1 MGCVENDM
9 YSYSPIKQIYIKNF
23 RNLGEVT
30 IDFKDSPIVSLIGEN
45 EQGKTSVVKAIA
57 VCAMH
62 ATPRDQKDYIRDGT
76 KGFGVAIELED
87 GTQVVRM
94 KMATA
99 NSYRV
104 TYPKG
109 PDGNPIKPTWEAA
122 KLSNDLPQAVQDVM
136 GMIEEPETKEFLHIR
151 TYEDQLLFVTTASS
165 TNYKVMY
172 NALKISQLVDAIKL
186 GQKEANSLKTSI
198 NQKEIQADTLD
209 TQAKSLKIY
218 DLEPLQ
224 NIRDRL
230 KNEVTQLNKLEKAI
244 QLKKTIEQQTIEV
257 GELSKLSGMSE
268 INLTL
273 VMSLD
278 KAGRT
283 IDALKDLSSL
293 ATQIKEVH
301 SLTEIDLDEY
311 YDIYNAYL
319 RSIKIAE
326 DTEQSKNYIA
336 LNDLSEISVT
346 ELSNLQ
352 KGISLLEKVKGDSA
366 KLSKIDVGGTPDISD
381 TDIAVYSKAFKA
393 LGLVSRNIQLI
404 NAKAQI
410 DNYCDAVV
418 KWLKDIGVAT
428 ETCPKCGETIIIDL
442 DKLEKS

>member
-1 MGCVENDM
+1 M
-9 YSYSPIKQIYIKNF
+9 YSYSPIKQVYIKNF

-186 GQKEANSLKTSI
+186 GSKEANALKTSI
-198 NQKEIQADTLD
+198 NQKEIQAETLD

-230 KNEVTQLNKLEKAI
+230 KNEVAQLNKLDRAL
-244 QLKKTIEQQTIEV
+244 QLKKKIEVQTREV
-257 GELSKLSGMSE
+257 GELSKLSSIPE
-268 INLTL
+268 ISITL

-278 KAGRT
+278 KAYRVLDNLKELDSMYRT
-283 IDALKDLSSL
+283 YSL
-293 ATQIKEVH
+293 AD
-301 SLTEIDLDEY
+301 SLEEIDLNSY
-311 YDIYNAYL
+311 YNIYNAHVRYESL
-319 RSIKIAE
+319 KNSE
-326 DTEQSKNYIA
+326 EQSRNYIA
-336 LNDLSEISVT
+336 VNSLSEININEV
-346 ELSNLQ
+346 SNLQ
-352 KGISLLEKVKGDSA
+352 RA
-366 KLSKIDVGGTPDISD
+366 MALSKKIEADVNKLQTLNISSAAD
-381 TDIAVYSKAFKA
+381 VQDSDLTVYSRTYKA
-393 LGLVSRNIQLI
+393 LGLIQRNKQLED
-404 NAKAQI
+404 AKVQI
-410 DNYCDAVV
+410 DNYCDAVI
-418 KWLKDIGVAT
+418 KWMKDIGVAT
-428 ETCPKCGETIIIDL
+428 ETCPKCGETIVIDL
-442 DKLEKS
+442 DKIEKS

>member
-1 MGCVENDM
+1 M
-9 YSYSPIKQIYIKNF
+9 YSYSPIKQVYIKNF

-30 IDFKDSPIVSLIGEN
+30 IDFKDSPIISLIGEN

-186 GQKEANSLKTSI
+186 GSKEANALKTSI
-198 NQKEIQADTLD
+198 NQKEIQAETLD

-230 KNEVTQLNKLEKAI
+230 KNEVAQLNKLDRALE
-244 QLKKTIEQQTIEV
+244 LKKKIEVQTREV
-257 GELSKLSGMSE
+257 GELSKLSSVPE
-268 INLTL
+268 ISITL

-278 KAGRT
+278 KAYRVLDNLKELDRMYRT
-283 IDALKDLSSL
+283 YSL
-293 ATQIKEVH
+293 AD
-301 SLTEIDLDEY
+301 SLEEIDLNSY
-311 YDIYNAYL
+311 YNIYNAHIRYERL
-319 RSIKIAE
+319 KNSE
-326 DTEQSKNYIA
+326 EQSRNYIA
-336 LNDLSEISVT
+336 VNGLSEINVN
-346 ELSNLQ
+346 EVSNLQ
-352 KGISLLEKVKGDSA
+352 RAIALQRKIEADMNKLQTLNISSAADVSDSD
-366 KLSKIDVGGTPDISD
+366 LT
-381 TDIAVYSKAFKA
+381 VYSRTYKA
-393 LGLVSRNIQLI
+393 LGLIQRNKQLED
-404 NAKAQI
+404 AKVQI
-410 DNYCDAVV
+410 DNYCDAVI
-418 KWLKDIGVAT
+418 KWMKDIGVAT
-428 ETCPKCGETIIIDL
+428 ETCPKCGETIVIDL
-442 DKLEKS
+442 DKIDKS

>member
-1 MGCVENDM
+1 M
-9 YSYSPIKQIYIKNF
+9 YSYSPIKQVYIKNF

-186 GQKEANSLKTSI
+186 GSKEANALKTSI
-198 NQKEIQADTLD
+198 NQKEIQAETLD

-230 KNEVTQLNKLEKAI
+230 KNEVAQLNKLDRALE
-244 QLKKTIEQQTIEV
+244 LKKKIEVQTREV
-257 GELSKLSGMSE
+257 GELSKLSSIPE
-268 INLTL
+268 ISITL

-278 KAGRT
+278 KVYRVL
-283 IDALKDLSSL
+283 DNLKELSSMYRTYSL
-293 ATQIKEVH
+293 AD
-301 SLTEIDLDEY
+301 SLEEIDLNSY
-311 YDIYNAYL
+311 YNIYNAHVRYESL
-319 RSIKIAE
+319 KNSE
-326 DTEQSKNYIA
+326 EQSRNYIA
-336 LNDLSEISVT
+336 VNGLSEININEV
-346 ELSNLQ
+346 SNLQ
-352 KGISLLEKVKGDSA
+352 RAIALQRKIEADMN
-366 KLSKIDVGGTPDISD
+366 KLQALDISRAAD
-381 TDIAVYSKAFKA
+381 VQDSDLTVYNRTYKA
-393 LGLVSRNIQLI
+393 LGLMQRNKQLED
-404 NAKAQI
+404 AKVQI
-410 DNYCDAVV
+410 DNYCDAVI
-418 KWLKDIGVAT
+418 KWMKDIGVAT
-428 ETCPKCGETIIIDL
+428 ETCPKCGETIVIDL

>member
-1 MGCVENDM
+1 M
-9 YSYSPIKQIYIKNF
+9 YSYSPIKQVYIKNF

-186 GQKEANSLKTSI
+186 GSKEANALKTSI
-198 NQKEIQADTLD
+198 NQKEIQAETLD

-230 KNEVTQLNKLEKAI
+230 KNEVAQLNKLDRALE
-244 QLKKTIEQQTIEV
+244 LKKKIEVQTREV
-257 GELSKLSGMSE
+257 GELSKLSSIPE
-268 INLTL
+268 ISITL

-278 KAGRT
+278 KAYRVLENLKELGSMYRT
-283 IDALKDLSSL
+283 YSL
-293 ATQIKEVH
+293 AD
-301 SLTEIDLDEY
+301 SLEEIDLNSY
-311 YDIYNAYL
+311 YNIYNAHVRYESL
-319 RSIKIAE
+319 KDSE
-326 DTEQSKNYIA
+326 EQSRNYIA
-336 LNDLSEISVT
+336 VNSLSEINVN
-346 ELSNLQ
+346 EVSNLQ
-352 KGISLLEKVKGDSA
+352 RAMALQRKIEADMNKLQTLNISSAADVQDSD
-366 KLSKIDVGGTPDISD
+366 LT
-381 TDIAVYSKAFKA
+381 VYSRTYKA
-393 LGLVSRNIQLI
+393 LGLMQRNKQLED
-404 NAKAQI
+404 AKVQI
-410 DNYCDAVV
+410 DNYCDAVI
-418 KWLKDIGVAT
+418 KWMKDIGVAT
-428 ETCPKCGETIIIDL
+428 ETCPKCGETIVIDL
-442 DKLEKS
+442 DKIEKS

>member
-1 MGCVENDM
+1 M
-9 YSYSPIKQIYIKNF
+9 YSYSPIKQVYIKNF

-186 GQKEANSLKTSI
+186 GSKEANALKTSI
-198 NQKEIQADTLD
+198 NQKEIQAETLD

-230 KNEVTQLNKLEKAI
+230 KNEVAQLNKLDRALE
-244 QLKKTIEQQTIEV
+244 LKKKIEVQTREV
-257 GELSKLSGMSE
+257 GELSKLSSIPE
-268 INLTL
+268 ISITL

-278 KAGRT
+278 KAYRVMDNLKELGSMYRT
-283 IDALKDLSSL
+283 YSL
-293 ATQIKEVH
+293 AD
-301 SLTEIDLDEY
+301 SLEEIDLNSY
-311 YDIYNAYL
+311 YNIYNAHVRYESL
-319 RSIKIAE
+319 KNSE
-326 DTEQSKNYIA
+326 EQSRNYIA
-336 LNDLSEISVT
+336 VNSLSEINVN
-346 ELSNLQ
+346 EVSNLQ
-352 KGISLLEKVKGDSA
+352 RAIALQRKIEADMNKLQTLNISSATDVQDSD
-366 KLSKIDVGGTPDISD
+366 LT
-381 TDIAVYSKAFKA
+381 VYSRTYKA
-393 LGLVSRNIQLI
+393 LGLIQRNKQLED
-404 NAKAQI
+404 AKIQI
-410 DNYCDAVV
+410 DNYCDAVI
-418 KWLKDIGVAT
+418 KWMKDIGVAT
-428 ETCPKCGETIIIDL
+428 ETCPKCGETIVIDL
-442 DKLEKS
+442 DKIEKA

>member
-1 MGCVENDM
+1 M
-9 YSYSPIKQIYIKNF
+9 YSYSPIKQVYIKNF

-30 IDFKDSPIVSLIGEN
+30 IDFKDSPIISLIGEN

-186 GQKEANSLKTSI
+186 GSKEANALKTSI
-198 NQKEIQADTLD
+198 NQKEIQAETLD

-230 KNEVTQLNKLEKAI
+230 KNEVAQLNKLDRALE
-244 QLKKTIEQQTIEV
+244 LKKKIEVQTREV
-257 GELSKLSGMSE
+257 GELSKLSSIPE
-268 INLTL
+268 ISITL

-278 KAGRT
+278 KAYRVLDNLKELGSMYRT
-283 IDALKDLSSL
+283 YSL
-293 ATQIKEVH
+293 AD
-301 SLTEIDLDEY
+301 SLEEIDLNSY
-311 YDIYNAYL
+311 YNIYNAHVRYESL
-319 RSIKIAE
+319 KNSE
-326 DTEQSKNYIA
+326 EQSRNYIA
-336 LNDLSEISVT
+336 INSLSEININEV
-346 ELSNLQ
+346 SNLQ
-352 KGISLLEKVKGDSA
+352 RAMALQRKIEADMNKLQTLNISSAADVSDSD
-366 KLSKIDVGGTPDISD
+366 LT
-381 TDIAVYSKAFKA
+381 VYSRTYKA
-393 LGLVSRNIQLI
+393 LGLIQRNKQLED
-404 NAKAQI
+404 AKVQI
-410 DNYCDAVV
+410 DNYCDAVI
-418 KWLKDIGVAT
+418 KWMKDIGVAT
-428 ETCPKCGETIIIDL
+428 ETCPKCGETIVIDL
-442 DKLEKS
+442 DKIEKS

>member
-1 MGCVENDM
+1 M
-9 YSYSPIKQIYIKNF
+9 YSYSPIKQVYIKNF

-186 GQKEANSLKTSI
+186 GSKEANALKTSI
-198 NQKEIQADTLD
+198 NQKEIQAETLD

-230 KNEVTQLNKLEKAI
+230 KNEVAQLNKLDRALE
-244 QLKKTIEQQTIEV
+244 LKKKIEIQTREV
-257 GELSKLSGMSE
+257 GELSKLSSIPE
-268 INLTL
+268 ISITL

-278 KAGRT
+278 KAYRVLDNLEELGNMYRT
-283 IDALKDLSSL
+283 YSL
-293 ATQIKEVH
+293 AD
-301 SLTEIDLDEY
+301 SLEEIDINSY
-311 YDIYNAYL
+311 YNIYNAHVRYESL
-319 RSIKIAE
+319 KNSE
-326 DTEQSKNYIA
+326 EQSRNYIA
-336 LNDLSEISVT
+336 VNSLSEININEV
-346 ELSNLQ
+346 SNLQ
-352 KGISLLEKVKGDSA
+352 RA
-366 KLSKIDVGGTPDISD
+366 MALSKKIEADMNKLQTLNISSAADVQDSD
-381 TDIAVYSKAFKA
+381 LTVYSRTYKA
-393 LGLVSRNIQLI
+393 LGLIQRNKQLED
-404 NAKAQI
+404 AKVQI
-410 DNYCDAVV
+410 DNYCDAVI
-418 KWLKDIGVAT
+418 KWMKDIGVAT
-428 ETCPKCGETIIIDL
+428 ETCPKCGETIVIDL
-442 DKLEKS
+442 DKIEKS

>member
-1 MGCVENDM
+1 M
-9 YSYSPIKQIYIKNF
+9 YSYSPIKQVYIKNF

-186 GQKEANSLKTSI
+186 GSKEANALKTSI
-198 NQKEIQADTLD
+198 NQKEIQAETLD

-230 KNEVTQLNKLEKAI
+230 KNEVAQLNKLDRALE
-244 QLKKTIEQQTIEV
+244 LKKKIEVQTREV
-257 GELSKLSGMSE
+257 GELSKLSSMPE
-268 INLTL
+268 ISITL

-278 KAGRT
+278 KAYRVLDNLKELGSMYRT
-283 IDALKDLSSL
+283 YSL
-293 ATQIKEVH
+293 AD
-301 SLTEIDLDEY
+301 SLEEIDLNSY
-311 YDIYNAYL
+311 YNIYNAHVRYESL
-319 RSIKIAE
+319 KNSE
-326 DTEQSKNYIA
+326 EQSRNYIA
-336 LNDLSEISVT
+336 VNGLSEININEV
-346 ELSNLQ
+346 SNLQ
-352 KGISLLEKVKGDSA
+352 RAIA
-366 KLSKIDVGGTPDISD
+366 LSKKIEADMNKLQTLDISRAIDVSD
-381 TDIAVYSKAFKA
+381 SDLTVYNRTYKA
-393 LGLVSRNIQLI
+393 LGLMQRNKQLED
-404 NAKAQI
+404 AKVQI
-410 DNYCDAVV
+410 DNYCDAVI
-418 KWLKDIGVAT
+418 KWMKDIGVAT
-428 ETCPKCGETIIIDL
+428 ETCPKCGETIVIDL
-442 DKLEKS
+442 DKIEKS

>member
-1 MGCVENDM
+1 M
-9 YSYSPIKQIYIKNF
+9 YSYSPIKQVYIKNF

-186 GQKEANSLKTSI
+186 GSKEANALKTSI
-198 NQKEIQADTLD
+198 NQKEIQAETLD

-230 KNEVTQLNKLEKAI
+230 KNEVAQLNKLDRALE
-244 QLKKTIEQQTIEV
+244 LKKKIEVQTREV
-257 GELSKLSGMSE
+257 GELSKLSSMPE
-268 INLTL
+268 ISITL

-278 KAGRT
+278 KAYRVLDNLKELGSMYRT
-283 IDALKDLSSL
+283 YSL
-293 ATQIKEVH
+293 AD
-301 SLTEIDLDEY
+301 SLEEIDLNSY
-311 YDIYNAYL
+311 YNIYNAHARYESL
-319 RSIKIAE
+319 KNSE
-326 DTEQSKNYIA
+326 EQSRNYIA
-336 LNDLSEISVT
+336 VNGLSEININEV
-346 ELSNLQ
+346 SNLQ
-352 KGISLLEKVKGDSA
+352 RAIA
-366 KLSKIDVGGTPDISD
+366 LSKKIEADMNKLQTLDISRAIDVSD
-381 TDIAVYSKAFKA
+381 SDLTVYNRTYKA
-393 LGLVSRNIQLI
+393 LGLMQRNKQLED
-404 NAKAQI
+404 AKVQI
-410 DNYCDAVV
+410 DNYCDAVI
-418 KWLKDIGVAT
+418 KWMKDIGVAT
-428 ETCPKCGETIIIDL
+428 ETCPKCGETIVIDL
-442 DKLEKS
+442 DKIEKS

>member
-1 MGCVENDM
+1 M
-9 YSYSPIKQIYIKNF
+9 YSYSPIKQVYIKNF

-30 IDFKDSPIVSLIGEN
+30 IDFKDSPIISLIGEN

-186 GQKEANSLKTSI
+186 GSKEANALKTSI
-198 NQKEIQADTLD
+198 NQKEIQAETLD

-230 KNEVTQLNKLEKAI
+230 KNEVAQLNKLDRALE
-244 QLKKTIEQQTIEV
+244 LKKKIEVQTREV
-257 GELSKLSGMSE
+257 GELSKLSSMPE
-268 INLTL
+268 ISITL

-278 KAGRT
+278 KAYRVLDNLKELGSMYRT
-283 IDALKDLSSL
+283 YSL
-293 ATQIKEVH
+293 AD
-301 SLTEIDLDEY
+301 SLEEIDLNSY
-311 YDIYNAYL
+311 YNIYNAHVRYESL
-319 RSIKIAE
+319 KNSE
-326 DTEQSKNYIA
+326 EQSRNYIA
-336 LNDLSEISVT
+336 VNSLNEININEV
-346 ELSNLQ
+346 SNLQ
-352 KGISLLEKVKGDSA
+352 RAIALQKKIEADMNKLQTLNISSAADVSDSD
-366 KLSKIDVGGTPDISD
+366 LT
-381 TDIAVYSKAFKA
+381 VYSRTYKA
-393 LGLVSRNIQLI
+393 LGLIQRNKQLED
-404 NAKAQI
+404 AKVQI
-410 DNYCDAVV
+410 DNYCDAVI
-418 KWLKDIGVAT
+418 KWMKDIGVAT
-428 ETCPKCGETIIIDL
+428 ETCPKCGETIVIDL
-442 DKLEKS
+442 DKIEKS

>member
-1 MGCVENDM
+1 M
-9 YSYSPIKQIYIKNF
+9 YSYSPIKQVYIKNF

-186 GQKEANSLKTSI
+186 GSKEANALKTSI
-198 NQKEIQADTLD
+198 NQKEIQAETLD

-230 KNEVTQLNKLEKAI
+230 KNEVAQLNKLDRALE
-244 QLKKTIEQQTIEV
+244 LKKKIEVQTREV
-257 GELSKLSGMSE
+257 GELSKLSSIPE
-268 INLTL
+268 ISITL

-278 KAGRT
+278 KAYRVLDNLKELDSMYRT
-283 IDALKDLSSL
+283 YSL
-293 ATQIKEVH
+293 AD
-301 SLTEIDLDEY
+301 SLEEIDLNSY
-311 YDIYNAYL
+311 YNIYNAHVRYESL
-319 RSIKIAE
+319 KNSE
-326 DTEQSKNYIA
+326 EQSRNYIA
-336 LNDLSEISVT
+336 VNSLSEINVN
-346 ELSNLQ
+346 EVSNLQ
-352 KGISLLEKVKGDSA
+352 RAIA
-366 KLSKIDVGGTPDISD
+366 LSKKIEADMNKLQTLNISSAADVQDSD
-381 TDIAVYSKAFKA
+381 LTVYSRTYKA
-393 LGLVSRNIQLI
+393 LGLMQRNKQLED
-404 NAKAQI
+404 AKVQI
-410 DNYCDAVV
+410 DNYCDAVI
-418 KWLKDIGVAT
+418 KWMKDIGVAT
-428 ETCPKCGETIIIDL
+428 ETCPKCGETIVIDL
-442 DKLEKS
+442 DKIEKS

>member
-1 MGCVENDM
+1 M
-9 YSYSPIKQIYIKNF
+9 YSYSPIKQVYIKNF

-186 GQKEANSLKTSI
+186 GSKEANALKTSI
-198 NQKEIQADTLD
+198 NQKEIQAETLD

-230 KNEVTQLNKLEKAI
+230 KNEVAQLNKLDRALE
-244 QLKKTIEQQTIEV
+244 LKKKIEVQTREV
-257 GELSKLSGMSE
+257 GELSKLSSIPE
-268 INLTL
+268 ISITL

-278 KAGRT
+278 KAYRVLDNLKELDSMYRT
-283 IDALKDLSSL
+283 YSL
-293 ATQIKEVH
+293 AD
-301 SLTEIDLDEY
+301 SLEEIDLNSY
-311 YDIYNAYL
+311 YNIYNAHVRYESL
-319 RSIKIAE
+319 KNSE
-326 DTEQSKNYIA
+326 EQSRNYIA
-336 LNDLSEISVT
+336 VNSLSEININEV
-346 ELSNLQ
+346 SNLQ
-352 KGISLLEKVKGDSA
+352 RAMALQRKIEADMNKLQTLNISSATDVQDSD
-366 KLSKIDVGGTPDISD
+366 LT
-381 TDIAVYSKAFKA
+381 VYSRTYKA
-393 LGLVSRNIQLI
+393 LGLIQRNKQLED
-404 NAKAQI
+404 AKVQI
-410 DNYCDAVV
+410 DNYCDAVI
-418 KWLKDIGVAT
+418 KWMKDIGVAT
-428 ETCPKCGETIIIDL
+428 ETCPKCGETIVIDL
-442 DKLEKS
+442 DKIEKS

>member
-1 MGCVENDM
+1 M
-9 YSYSPIKQIYIKNF
+9 YSYSPIKQVYIKNF

-30 IDFKDSPIVSLIGEN
+30 IDFKDSPIISLIGEN

-186 GQKEANSLKTSI
+186 GSKEANALKTSI
-198 NQKEIQADTLD
+198 NQKEIQAETLD

-230 KNEVTQLNKLEKAI
+230 KNEVAQLNKLDRALE
-244 QLKKTIEQQTIEV
+244 LKKKIEVQTREV
-257 GELSKLSGMSE
+257 GELSKLSSIPE
-268 INLTL
+268 ISITL

-278 KAGRT
+278 KAYRVLDNLKELDRMYRT
-283 IDALKDLSSL
+283 YSLSDSL
-293 ATQIKEVH
+293 E
-301 SLTEIDLDEY
+301 EIDLNSY
-311 YDIYNAYL
+311 YNIYNAHVRYESL
-319 RSIKIAE
+319 KNSE
-326 DTEQSKNYIA
+326 EQSKNYIA
-336 LNDLSEISVT
+336 VNSLSEININEV
-346 ELSNLQ
+346 SNLQ
-352 KGISLLEKVKGDSA
+352 RAIALQRKIEADVNKLQTLNISSAADVQDSD
-366 KLSKIDVGGTPDISD
+366 LT
-381 TDIAVYSKAFKA
+381 VYSRTYKA
-393 LGLVSRNIQLI
+393 LGLIQRNKQLED
-404 NAKAQI
+404 AKVQI
-410 DNYCDAVV
+410 DNYCDAVI
-418 KWLKDIGVAT
+418 KWMKDIGVAT
-428 ETCPKCGETIIIDL
+428 ETCPKCGETIVIDL
-442 DKLEKS
+442 DKIEKS

>member
-1 MGCVENDM
+1 M
-9 YSYSPIKQIYIKNF
+9 YSYSPIKQVYIKNF

-186 GQKEANSLKTSI
+186 GSKEANALKTSI
-198 NQKEIQADTLD
+198 NQKEIQAETLD

-230 KNEVTQLNKLEKAI
+230 KNEVAQLNKLDRALE
-244 QLKKTIEQQTIEV
+244 LKKKIEVQTREV
-257 GELSKLSGMSE
+257 GELSKLSSIPE
-268 INLTL
+268 ISITL

-278 KAGRT
+278 KAYRVL
-283 IDALKDLSSL
+283 DNLKELDRMYGTYSL
-293 ATQIKEVH
+293 AD
-301 SLTEIDLDEY
+301 SLDEIDLNSY
-311 YDIYNAYL
+311 YNIYNAHVRYESL
-319 RSIKIAE
+319 KNSE
-326 DTEQSKNYIA
+326 EQSRNYIA
-336 LNDLSEISVT
+336 VNGLSEININEV
-346 ELSNLQ
+346 SNLQ
-352 KGISLLEKVKGDSA
+352 RAMALQRKIKADMN
-366 KLSKIDVGGTPDISD
+366 KLQTLDISSAAD
-381 TDIAVYSKAFKA
+381 VQDSDLTVYSRTYKA
-393 LGLVSRNIQLI
+393 LGLIQRNKQLED
-404 NAKAQI
+404 AKVQI
-410 DNYCDAVV
+410 DNYCDAVI
-418 KWLKDIGVAT
+418 KWMKDIGVAT
-428 ETCPKCGETIIIDL
+428 ETCPKCGETIVIDL
-442 DKLEKS
+442 DKIEKS

>member
-1 MGCVENDM
+1 M
-9 YSYSPIKQIYIKNF
+9 YSYSPIKQVYIKNF

-186 GQKEANSLKTSI
+186 GSKEANALKTSI
-198 NQKEIQADTLD
+198 NQKEIQAETLD

-230 KNEVTQLNKLEKAI
+230 KNEVAQLNKLDRALE
-244 QLKKTIEQQTIEV
+244 LKKKIEVQTREV
-257 GELSKLSGMSE
+257 GELSKLSSIPE
-268 INLTL
+268 ISITL

-278 KAGRT
+278 KAYRVL
-283 IDALKDLSSL
+283 DNLKELSRMYGTYSSADTL
-293 ATQIKEVH
+293 E
-301 SLTEIDLDEY
+301 EIDLNSY
-311 YDIYNAYL
+311 YNIYNAHVRYESL
-319 RSIKIAE
+319 KNSE
-326 DTEQSKNYIA
+326 EQSRNYIA
-336 LNDLSEISVT
+336 VNSLSEININEV
-346 ELSNLQ
+346 SNLQ
-352 KGISLLEKVKGDSA
+352 RAIA
-366 KLSKIDVGGTPDISD
+366 LSKKIEADMNKLQTLNISSATDVQDSD
-381 TDIAVYSKAFKA
+381 LTVYSRTYKA
-393 LGLVSRNIQLI
+393 LGIIQRNKQLED
-404 NAKAQI
+404 AKVQI
-410 DNYCDAVV
+410 DNYCDAVI
-418 KWLKDIGVAT
+418 KWMKDIGVAT
-428 ETCPKCGETIIIDL
+428 ETCPKCGETIVIDL
-442 DKLEKS
+442 DKIEKS